1 VDTKRGREM
10 QITRRELIL
19 ISSIGGLAGC
29 IDQSEKRLQGG
40 KSFDR
45 ESIYFLVAGSLLTS
59 MERGLKNEVQIPLRI
74 EAHGSVSIAQ
84 MVKAGL
90 KNPDIISVSDPILF
104 EGVIKPKW
112 HVEFAT
118 NQMVIAYNKDTDA
131 GKLIADSGLKKWYE
145 PILEYDM
152 KIGRTDPDLDPL
164 GYRTLF
170 LLDLSEQYYEEANL
184 KEKILSKSLV
194 LPEIELM
201 SYFEIGGVDVAI
213 VYKNMAVERGYDYV
227 ELPSEINLGSPE
239 KVDEWY
245 SKTEYKLQTGEK
257 ITGDVIKYAS
267 TIWTEKTDSEVI
279 DVFQN
284 HISGGYL
291 LESGFVLPERYPR
304 ILGDIP
310 KKIERA
316 ITS

>member
-1 VDTKRGREM
+1 MDTKRGREM

-227 ELPSEINLGSPE
+227 ELPSEINLCSPE

>member
-1 VDTKRGREM
+1 M

>member
-1 VDTKRGREM
+1 MDTKRGREM

>member
-1 VDTKRGREM
+1 M

-84 MVKAGL
+84 IVKAGL